1 MEKLLTVVV
10 PVYKVEP
17 YINKCL
23 DSCLIYKDG
32 KEELDEKLMGLVDV
46 LIINDGTPDKS
57 ADMSREY
64 AKRYPAYFRQ
74 IDKENGG
81 HGSVWNMGVQEAT
94 GKYVK
99 FLDSDDWFQNFGK
112 FVETLRHTDADLVLT
127 PTRCHCEHDEIWRQ
141 EILDM
146 EFYKTYDADTF
157 DWVGNRTHNYLLHHC
172 CCYKRGVLG
181 QYMPGLFLEKQPYD
195 DVVLWPAAMIGAK
208 SIEAFDF
215 PLYNYLMDRPGQSI
229 SREAMNR
236 QVAARMKANQQVIR
250 FYEEHPVRD
259 GSTKVSYIQ
268 YRLPRI
274 YNIYYRQSVSY
285 PYKDGKRIVAEWDA
299 WVLESN
305 PKMLT
310 MWIRM
315 YRIMPYLGYRIM
327 VKTMQMMAAIKGRIR
342 FKKTEA
348 TYTRDEN

>member
-1 MEKLLTVVV
+1 MEKLLTIVV

-32 KEELDEKLMGLVDV
+32 KSELNEDLMGLIDV

-81 HGSVWNMGVQEAT
+81 HGSVWNMGVQEAK

-112 FVETLRHTDADLVLT
+112 FVEALLHTDADLVLT

-172 CCYKRGVLG
+172 CCYKRGVLW

-229 SREAMNR
+229 SME
-236 QVAARMKANQQVIR
+236 ARMKQIGAHMRSMQHMIL
-250 FYEEHPVRD
+250 FYENHPVKQ
-259 GSTKVSYIQ
+259 GTTKASYIND
-268 YRLPRI
+268 RKRKN
-274 YNIYYRQSVSY
+274 YNIYYKTSLTL
-285 PYKDGKRIVAEWDA
+285 PFGIGKQIAAEWDA
-299 WVLESN
+299 WVRKTN
-305 PKMLT
+305 PTVSTIWIKSYRLLPYWIYRT
-310 MWIRM
+310 MHKVIAYMRSL
-315 YRIMPYLGYRIM
+315 R
-327 VKTMQMMAAIKGRIR
+327 VKKSDVAI
-342 FKKTEA
+342 
-348 TYTRDEN
+348 YTKE

>member
-1 MEKLLTVVV
+1 MQKLLTIVV

-32 KEELDEKLMGLVDV
+32 KDELDDELMNLIDV
-46 LIINDGTPDKS
+46 LIINDGTPDRS

-64 AKRYPAYFRQ
+64 AKHYPTYFRQ

-81 HGSVWNMGVQEAT
+81 HGSVWNMGVQEAI

-112 FVETLRHTDADLVLT
+112 FVEALRHTDADLVLT

-146 EFYKTYDADTF
+146 EFYKTYDADQF

-229 SREAMNR
+229 SREVKMKQIGAHMKSVKYMMTFYENHPVAQDSTKAEFIQNR
-236 QVAARMKANQQVIR
+236 QRKNYNTYYKISLILPYQQGKGVA
-250 FYEEHPVRD
+250 
-259 GSTKVSYIQ
+259 
-268 YRLPRI
+268 
-274 YNIYYRQSVSY
+274 
-285 PYKDGKRIVAEWDA
+285 AEWDA
-299 WVLESN
+299 WVREMN
-305 PKMLT
+305 PAMSTL
-310 MWIRM
+310 WIKSYRM
-315 YRIMPYLGYRIM
+315 MPYWMFRL
-327 VKTMQMMAAIKGRIR
+327 THTMMARLRDRCRRKSEE
-342 FKKTEA
+342 KV
-348 TYTRDEN
+348 YTKE

>member
-32 KEELDEKLMGLVDV
+32 TEELDDELMGLIDV

-81 HGSVWNMGVQEAT
+81 HGSVWNMGVMEAK
-94 GKYVK
+94 GKYLK

-112 FVETLRHTDADLVLT
+112 FVEALRHTEADLVLT

-146 EFYKTYDADTF
+146 EFYKMYDADQF

-229 SREAMNR
+229 SREAMNK
-236 QVAARMKANQQVIR
+236 QAAARMKANQQAIR
-250 FYEEHPVRD
+250 FYEEHPVEQ
-259 GSTKVSYIQ
+259 GTKAEFIR
-268 YRLPRI
+268 YRLPRS
-274 YNIYYRQSVSY
+274 YNTYYRQSVY
-285 PYKDGKRIVAEWDA
+285 MPFVDGKRIAADWDK
-299 WVLESN
+299 WVRESN
-305 PKMLT
+305 PRIQT
-310 MWIRM
+310 IWIRM
-315 YRIMPYLGYRIM
+315 YRMMPYWGYRVLVRAM
-327 VKTMQMMAAIKGRIR
+327 HCLAALKGRL
-342 FKKTEA
+342 KKNEE
-348 TYTRDEN
+348 TYTKE

>member
-1 MEKLLTVVV
+1 MKEEKLLTVVV

-32 KEELDEKLMGLVDV
+32 KLDEELMELIDV

-81 HGSVWNMGVQEAT
+81 HGSVWNMGVQEAK

-112 FVETLRHTDADLVLT
+112 FVEALLHTNADLVLT

-141 EILDM
+141 EMLDM
-146 EFYKTYDADTF
+146 EFYKTYDADQF

-172 CCYKRGVLG
+172 CCYKLGVLG

-195 DVVLWPAAMIGAK
+195 DMVLWPAAMIGAK

-229 SREAMNR
+229 SKEVQMRNLGASIKSLQHTIAFYEAHPVAEGSTKEAYVRFRLPRNYNMYYKTSTTLPYQLGK
-236 QVAARMKANQQVIR
+236 QVAA
-250 FYEEHPVRD
+250 D
-259 GSTKVSYIQ
+259 
-268 YRLPRI
+268 
-274 YNIYYRQSVSY
+274 
-285 PYKDGKRIVAEWDA
+285 WDA
-299 WVLESN
+299 WVQESN
-305 PKMLT
+305 PRMQT
-310 MWIRM
+310 IWIRM
-315 YRIMPYLGYRIM
+315 YRMMPYWSYRMM
-327 VKTMQMMAAIKGRIR
+327 VKAMQKMAAIKGW
-342 FKKTEA
+342 FKKSEG
-348 TYTRDEN
+348 TYSQEK

>member
-1 MEKLLTVVV
+1 MKEEKLLTVVV

-23 DSCLIYKDG
+23 DSCLIYKEDG
-32 KEELDEKLMGLVDV
+32 KELDEELMGQIDV

-81 HGSVWNMGVQEAT
+81 HGSVWNMGVQEAK
-94 GKYVK
+94 GKNVK

-112 FVETLRHTDADLVLT
+112 FVVALRHTDADLVLT

-146 EFYKTYDADTF
+146 EFYKTYDADQF

-172 CCYKRGVLG
+172 CCYKQGVLG

-236 QVAARMKANQQVIR
+236 QAAARMKANQQAIR
-250 FYEEHPVRD
+250 FYEEHPVEQ
-259 GSTKVSYIQ
+259 GSTKAAYVR
-268 YRLPRI
+268 YRLPRS
-274 YNIYYRQSVSY
+274 YNTYYRQSVNM
-285 PYKDGKRIVAEWDA
+285 PYADGKRIAADWDK
-299 WVLESN
+299 WVRDSN
-305 PKMLT
+305 SRMQT
-310 MWIRM
+310 IWIRM
-315 YRIMPYLGYRIM
+315 YRMMPYWGYRAM
-327 VKTMQMMAAIKGRIR
+327 VKSMQKMAAIKGW
-342 FKKTEA
+342 FKKSEG
-348 TYTRDEN
+348 TYSQEK

>member
-1 MEKLLTVVV
+1 MEKLLTIVV

-32 KEELDEKLMGLVDV
+32 KLDEELMELIDV

-64 AKRYPAYFRQ
+64 AKRYPKYFRQ

-81 HGSVWNMGVQEAT
+81 HGSVWNMGVQEAK

-112 FVETLRHTDADLVLT
+112 FVEALRHTDADLVLT

-146 EFYKTYDADTF
+146 EFYKIYDADTF

-181 QYMPGLFLEKQPYD
+181 QYMPELFLEKQPYD

-215 PLYNYLMDRPGQSI
+215 PLYNYLMNRPGQSI
-229 SREAMNR
+229 SREAMNK
-236 QVAARMKANQQVIR
+236 QVRAHMKAYQHVVQ
-250 FYEEHPVRD
+250 FYEEHQVAEN
-259 GSTKVSYIQ
+259 STKAAYIR
-268 YRLPRI
+268 YRLPRT
-274 YNIYYRQSVSY
+274 YNMYYRQSVSFSY
-285 PYKDGKRIVAEWDA
+285 ADGKWIAAEWDEWA
-299 WVLESN
+299 RENN
-305 PKMLT
+305 PQLQT
-310 MWIRM
+310 IWIQMYRMIPYWM
-315 YRIMPYLGYRIM
+315 YRIIVKALLGLAA
-327 VKTMQMMAAIKGRIR
+327 VKGWLRKNDG
-342 FKKTEA
+342 
-348 TYTRDEN
+348 TYSRDKN

>member
-1 MEKLLTVVV
+1 MKEEKLLTVVV

-32 KEELDEKLMGLVDV
+32 ELDEELMGLIDV

-64 AKRYPAYFRQ
+64 AERYPKYFRQ
-74 IDKENGG
+74 IDKANGG
-81 HGSVWNMGVQEAT
+81 HGSVWNMGVQEAK
-94 GKYVK
+94 GRYVK

-112 FVETLRHTDADLVLT
+112 FVEALRHTDSDLVLT

-146 EFYKTYDADTF
+146 EFYKIYDADQF

-172 CCYKRGVLG
+172 CCYKRGVLW

-208 SIEAFDF
+208 TIEAFDF

-229 SREAMNR
+229 SREIMNK
-236 QVAARMKANQQVIR
+236 QAAARIKANQQAIR
-250 FYEEHPVRD
+250 FYEEHPVAE
-259 GSTKVSYIQ
+259 GTKADFIRH
-268 YRLPRI
+268 RLPRS
-274 YNIYYRQSVSY
+274 YNIYYRQSVSM
-285 PYKDGKRIVAEWDA
+285 PYTDGKRIAADWDK
-299 WVLESN
+299 WVRESN
-305 PKMLT
+305 PRIQT
-310 MWIRM
+310 IWIRM
-315 YRIMPYLGYRIM
+315 YRMMPYWSYRMM
-327 VKTMQMMAAIKGRIR
+327 VNAMQGMTVIKGW
-342 FKKTEA
+342 FKKSEG
-348 TYTRDEN
+348 TYSQEK